1 MWEPSLAGIGLLHHG
16 KVVHSLKFAGNGGC
30 QKVLAPASQTRRRRF
45 RGHDVRTSLTPGTY
59 VGDRLELRHLESLG
73 FWGVALSA
81 LEHAVAH
88 ELLEHAQG
96 ARLVQAA
103 FVATHGGH
111 AAGTAKG

>member
-1 MWEPSLAGIGLLHHG
+1 M
-16 KVVHSLKFAGNGGC
+16 
-30 QKVLAPASQTRRRRF
+30 
-45 RGHDVRTSLTPGTY
+45 
-59 VGDRLELRHLESLG
+59 GDRLNVWHLESLS
-73 FWGVALSA
+73 FRCVALST

-111 AAGTAKG
+111 AAGPAKG